1 VKYDVVM
8 GRSSTHNELIC
19 KFGSASLIMKNDF
32 APSCVYHFVGF
43 PFPLPIRTSAGFPV
57 IGRSAR
63 TLTHILQFLRNC
75 PLIAFLLIVDR
86 VNAYCR
92 GCF

>member
-32 APSCVYHFVGF
+32 APFCVRHF
-43 PFPLPIRTSAGFPV
+43 
-57 IGRSAR
+57 
-63 TLTHILQFLRNC
+63 
-75 PLIAFLLIVDR
+75 AFLSIVDR
-86 VNAYCR
+86 INA
-92 GCF
+92 